1 MKPANSR
8 ASNIVLNAGPDDV
21 GLRLDTFLADRA
33 AELSRSRAQK
43 LIEEGLVQVNR
54 VSCPDKNY
62 RLKSGD
68 QILASMLP
76 PKETSIEPERIRLD
90 IVYEDEDLLVV
101 NKPRGMVVHPAPG
114 HTGGT
119 LVNALL
125 YHCSD
130 LSGIGGVKRP
140 GIVHRLDKNTSGLL
154 IVAKND
160 FAHRS
165 LSGQLKTK
173 KLKREY
179 IALVCGRVEPEKGR
193 IEAPV
198 ARHPRHRKKMAVVAG
213 GREAVTHYRVLKY
226 FTRYT
231 LVQLRLETGRTH
243 QIRVHMSHI
252 GHPVAGDT
260 AYGRK
265 DYSDLPPGLAAP
277 HALHARR
284 ITFGYPRTGENL
296 DISVPLPEEFTEG
309 LKIISGQVS

>member
-1 MKPANSR
+1 MKPANTR
-8 ASNIVLNAGPDDV
+8 ASRIAFNADPAEE
-21 GLRLDTFLADRA
+21 GLRLDIYLADRA
-33 AELSRSRAQK
+33 PELSRSRAQK
-43 LIEEGLVQVNR
+43 LIEEGRVEVNR
-54 VSCPDKNY
+54 VVCPDKNY

-68 QILASMLP
+68 RVQANMP
-76 PKETSIEPERIRLD
+76 PLQETKIEPERIRLD

-114 HTGGT
+114 HSGGT

-160 FAHRS
+160 FAHNA
-165 LSGQLKTK
+165 LSRQLKTR
-173 KLKREY
+173 KLQREY
-179 IALVCGRVEPEKGR
+179 IALVCGHVEPEKGR

-198 ARHPRHRKKMAVVAG
+198 GRHPRHRKKMAVVSG
-213 GREAVTHYRVLKY
+213 GREAVTRYHVLKY
-226 FTRYT
+226 FARHT

-260 AYGRK
+260 VYGRK

-284 ITFGYPRTGENL
+284 ITFNHPRSGKNL
-296 DISVPLPEEFTEG
+296 DISAPLPDGFKEG
-309 LKIISGQVS
+309 LRELPV